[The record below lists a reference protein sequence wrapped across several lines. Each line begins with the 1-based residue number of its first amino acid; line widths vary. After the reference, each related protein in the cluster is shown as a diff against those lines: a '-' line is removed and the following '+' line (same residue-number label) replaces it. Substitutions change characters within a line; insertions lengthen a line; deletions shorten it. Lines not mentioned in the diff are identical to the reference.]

1 MSLYWK
7 KKGSDG
13 WDKGNEKDEVK
24 CIQGK
29 RKGRERERIHKD
41 VCT

>member
-1 MSLYWK
+1 MG
-7 KKGSDG
+7 KG
-13 WDKGNEKDEVK
+13 KGKINGQGSEGKVK